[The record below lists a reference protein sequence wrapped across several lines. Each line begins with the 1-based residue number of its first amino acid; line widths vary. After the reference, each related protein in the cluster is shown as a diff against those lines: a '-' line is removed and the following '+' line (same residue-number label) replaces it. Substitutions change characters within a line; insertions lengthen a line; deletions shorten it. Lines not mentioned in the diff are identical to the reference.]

1 MKKHLFVLFFAILL
15 ISTQNILPQNRINS
29 IDNIPEL
36 LPQKKDSFIEE
47 DKKPSGFSI
56 RGIKGWSWTPKQY
69 LEEIP
74 ILAKYK
80 MNFLMNCYL
89 SMFSQPLIANTNIKW
104 DNEWWLPIPPAKKK
118 AYEKVFEKCR
128 KYGITFCFSLNPQLA
143 SPRPLKLKSNK
154 DFDNIWQKYSW
165 AQNNG
170 VRWFC
175 VSLDDVSGVK
185 ISGKLQ
191 SEFVNKL
198 LARLRKKD
206 PGAQMIFCPTY
217 YYGDGTSAKQKPYLE
232 QLARYLDSSV
242 YVFWTGPGVRSAQI
256 TVNDAETFKSIVK
269 HKVILWDNFPV
280 NNQSVT
286 IHLEPVSGR
295 AKDLYKVIDGYM
307 SNPLFS
313 ENEINRIPLFTIAD
327 YTYDPQDYNP
337 EKSIGQAIIHQTN
350 NKTQQQVLLEMV
362 KLFSGKIGN
371 PAFNAVVYHF
381 NRITGIPY
389 SRYLADL
396 YISYLKKV
404 QKDFNNK
411 FPKKYNAT
419 KIMFAKTIK
428 AVENIYHNKYGAA
441 FAMITQK

>member
-1 MKKHLFVLFFAILL
+1 MKRNLFVLFIVILL
-15 ISTQNILPQNRINS
+15 INTQSILPQNRTSS
-29 IDNIPEL
+29 IDNIPEF

-47 DKKPSGFSI
+47 EKKPSGFSV
-56 RGIKGWSWTPKQY
+56 RGIKGWSWTPEQY

-74 ILAKYK
+74 VLAKYK
-80 MNFLMNCYL
+80 MNFLMNCYI
-89 SMFSQPLIANTNIKW
+89 SMFSQPLVANTNIKW
-104 DNEWWLPIPPAKKK
+104 NNEWWLPIPPAKKK
-118 AYEKVFEKCR
+118 AYEKVFEECR

-143 SPRPLKLKSNK
+143 SPRPLNLKSNK
-154 DFDNIWQKYSW
+154 DFENIWEKYRW

-191 SEFVNKL
+191 SNFTNRL

-232 QLARYLDSSV
+232 QIAKYLDPSV
-242 YVFWTGPGVRSAQI
+242 YVFWTGPKVIPTQI
-256 TVNDAETFKSIVK
+256 TVEDAETFRSIVK

-280 NNQSVT
+280 NDLGVT

-337 EKSIGQAIIHQTN
+337 KESIGQAIIHQTG
-350 NKTQQQVLLEMV
+350 NKAQQQVLLKMV
-362 KLFSGKIGN
+362 QLFSSKIEEST
-371 PAFNAVVYHF
+371 FNAIINHF
-381 NRITGIPY
+381 TKITDIPY
-389 SRYLADL
+389 SRYFADL
-396 YISYLKKV
+396 YISYLEKV
-404 QKDFNNK
+404 QRELNNK

-428 AVENIYHNKYGAA
+428 TVENDYRNKYGAA
-441 FAMITQK
+441 FTMLR